1 MHLVIPGLVDMPRT
15 DRGEVAEYQVA
26 PGAVLAVYPLVALP
40 AELDTW
46 ARDVVG
52 LDATERVRMLALNDT
67 DTDLGWPVTVAM
79 SEVAQTGELR
89 VHFLFRFLEW
99 GGIACLTA
107 SSPPAFEAA
116 FDMIKPLIAGSRPDF
131 SGQVVALAQVW
142 ADL

>member
-1 MHLVIPGLVDMPRT
+1 MQLVIPGLVDLPRT
-15 DRGEVAEYQVA
+15 DRGDVAEYQVG

-40 AELDTW
+40 AELDVW

-52 LDATERVRMLALNDT
+52 LDGTERVRMLALNET
-67 DTDLGWPVTVAM
+67 DTDLGWPVTVAL
-79 SEVAQTGELR
+79 SEVPERAELR

-107 SSPPAFEAA
+107 SPPVSFDPAFELV
-116 FDMIKPLIAGSRPDF
+116 KPLIGAARPDF
-131 SGQVVALAQVW
+131 SGQVIALAQVW